1 MDDVALPTQRAISS
15 AASVARTHGLAGIC
29 RRIRG
34 GIRMHHLLFIVFTVV
49 AAVPTAVLAVWED
62 KTAYDHELDSVR
74 ERHLLVARNLTSTM
88 SRYVR
93 DVKAAFTVVFES
105 NTINKPIPGLADL
118 LTSLDFVNVCIVT
131 PDGTIESRLRDL
143 TPPGGAVIETQLFGR
158 LKALAAS
165 GRGLPVLSNLE
176 HSSNGRPVFYLV
188 TELPYRRLGLGILS
202 TDYLIS
208 LQKAIAFGDRGHAVI
223 TDAKGHVIA
232 HPLKDWVAA
241 SQDIS
246 GVPVVAAMMQGQ
258 SGVGQFYSPAF
269 GGYMV
274 AGFAVVPETGWGVM
288 IPQPLSELQRRA
300 GQVASMVI
308 VVAGLT
314 FAAAAFLS
322 WVIALYLSRPL
333 RQVAQTAEA
342 VLAGSESVSAPN
354 YAEQMPLEIRQLC
367 HAFNT
372 MLADLQHRSMEIR
385 LALRQAEASS
395 LATTQFLTNMSHEI
409 RTPLNGVIGTIE
421 LLRLSDLSP
430 TQQRFIDD
438 AMQSSQAL
446 LHLVNDILD
455 LSKIEAGKLE
465 LEHAPFYLPSL
476 IHDVRAMFSDQ
487 AHAKELT
494 LTASIAAEFNVVLLG
509 DAHRLLQVL
518 TNLVGNAVK
527 FTGEGTVTIAV
538 TCLEDRGDALHL
550 RFTVTDT
557 GIGIPCDK
565 HSTIFEAFSQAD
577 SSTTRRYGGTG
588 LGLSIARQLCHVM
601 GGEIGVNS
609 ELGQGSTFWFN
620 LVLERQH
627 ATVALPTCIAHTK
640 ATQSELLQTGGGSGA
655 SAARQELRETLCRKE
670 RSTIRIL
677 LVEDNRANLRIT
689 QALLEAIGCNVTAA
703 SNGLEA
709 ISACRDTKFDLILM
723 DCQMPEMD
731 GYEATRRIRE
741 IEAVRTTP
749 IVALTAD
756 ALEGS
761 RELSLAAGMNDQLT
775 KPLTLRVLTVKLD
788 LWLGGSSVEKGQE
801 PRFGR
806 LNVA

>member
-1 MDDVALPTQRAISS
+1 MDDVALPTQRVITS
-15 AASVARTHGLAGIC
+15 AASVVGTHGLVGIC
-29 RRIRG
+29 RRIRL

-49 AAVPTAVLAVWED
+49 AAIPIAVLAVWED
-62 KTAYDHELDSVR
+62 KTSYEHELESVR

-93 DVKAAFTVVFES
+93 DLKAAFTVVFES
-105 NTINKPIPGLADL
+105 NAINTPIPGLADL
-118 LTSLDFVNVCIVT
+118 LTSLNFVYVCIIT
-131 PDGTIESRLRDL
+131 PDGTIESWLRDL
-143 TPPGGAVIETQLFGR
+143 APPNGTVIEAQLFGE

-188 TELPYRRLGLGILS
+188 IELPDRRLGLGILS
-202 TDYLIS
+202 TDYLVS
-208 LQKAIAFGDRGHAVI
+208 LQQAIAFGDHGHAVI

-241 SQDIS
+241 SRDIS
-246 GVPVVAAMMQGQ
+246 GVSVVAAMMQGQ
-258 SGVGQFYSPAF
+258 TGVGQFYSPAF
-269 GGYMV
+269 NGNMI

-288 IPQPLSELQRRA
+288 IPQPLSELRRRA
-300 GQVASMVI
+300 GQVASMV
-308 VVAGLT
+308 VVIAGLT
-314 FAAAAFLS
+314 FVAAAFVS

-342 VLAGSESVSAPN
+342 VLAGSESISAPN
-354 YAEQMPLEIRQLC
+354 YAEQVPLEMRQLC

-372 MLADLQHRSMEIR
+372 MLADLQNRSTEIR

-395 LATTQFLTNMSHEI
+395 LAKTQFLANISHEI
-409 RTPLNGVIGTIE
+409 RTPLNGVVGAIE
-421 LLRLSDLSP
+421 LLRLSDVSP
-430 TQQRFIDD
+430 TQKRFIND

-446 LHLVNDILD
+446 LHLIDEILD

-465 LEHAPFYLPSL
+465 LEDAPFYLPSL
-476 IHDVRAMFSDQ
+476 IHDARAIYSDQ
-487 AHAKELT
+487 ARAKGLT
-494 LTASIAAEFNVVLLG
+494 LTASMAAELNVVLLG
-509 DAHRLLQVL
+509 DAHRLLQIL

-527 FTGEGTVTIAV
+527 FTSKGTVTIAV
-538 TCLEDRGDALHL
+538 TCLEDRGGALRL

-565 HSTIFEAFSQAD
+565 HSAIFEAFSQAD

-601 GGEIGVNS
+601 GGELGVNS
-609 ELGQGSTFWFN
+609 ELGKGSTFWFTV
-620 LVLERQH
+620 VLEKQH
-627 ATVALPTCIAHTK
+627 ATAAPPTRIAYTK
-640 ATQSELLQTGGGSGA
+640 ATQSGLLRTEGGSGA
-655 SAARQELRETLCRKE
+655 SAARQELREALCRKG

-677 LVEDNRANLRIT
+677 LVEDNRANLRVT

-703 SNGLEA
+703 CNGLEA

-731 GYEATRRIRE
+731 GYEAARRIRE
-741 IEAVRTTP
+741 LETVPITP
-749 IVALTAD
+749 IVALTAH
-756 ALEGS
+756 ALDGS
-761 RELSLAAGMNDQLT
+761 RELSLAAGMNDHLT
-775 KPLTLRVLTVKLD
+775 KPLTLRELTAKLD
-788 LWLGGSSVEKGQE
+788 IWLGGVPVEEGQE
-801 PRFGR
+801 P
-806 LNVA
+806 

>member
-1 MDDVALPTQRAISS
+1 MDDAALPTQRAISS
-15 AASVARTHGLAGIC
+15 ATSVTRTHGLGAIC
-29 RRIRG
+29 RRIRL

-49 AAVPTAVLAVWED
+49 AAVPIAVLAVWED
-62 KTAYDHELDSVR
+62 KSSYYHEMESAR

-105 NTINKPIPGLADL
+105 NAINTPIPGLADL
-118 LTSLDFVNVCIVT
+118 LTSLDFVHVCIVS

-143 TPPGGAVIETQLFGR
+143 TPPGGAVIETQLLGR

-188 TELPYRRLGLGILS
+188 KELPSRRFGLGILS

-208 LQKAIAFGDRGHAVI
+208 LQQAIAFGDHGHAVI
-223 TDAKGHVIA
+223 TDAIGHVIA
-232 HPLKDWVAA
+232 HPLKDWVVA
-241 SQDIS
+241 SRDIS
-246 GVPVVAAMMQGQ
+246 EVPVVAAMMHGQ
-258 SGVGQFYSPAF
+258 AGVGQFHSPAF
-269 GGYMV
+269 GGNMV

-314 FAAAAFLS
+314 FAAAAFVS

-333 RQVAQTAEA
+333 RQIAKTAEA

-354 YAEQMPLEIRQLC
+354 YAEQMPLEMRQLC

-372 MLADLQHRSMEIR
+372 MLADLQHRSMEIH

-395 LATTQFLTNMSHEI
+395 LAKTQFLTNMSHEI
-409 RTPLNGVIGTIE
+409 RTPLNGVVGAIE
-421 LLRLSDLSP
+421 LLRLSDVSP

-438 AMQSSQAL
+438 AMQSSQVL
-446 LHLVNDILD
+446 LRLIDDILD

-465 LEHAPFYLPSL
+465 LERGPFYLMSL
-476 IHDVRAMFSDQ
+476 IHDVRAMFSD
-487 AHAKELT
+487 HARAKGLT
-494 LTASIAAEFNVVLLG
+494 LTASIAPELNVVLLG
-509 DAHRLLQVL
+509 DAHRLLQIL

-527 FTGEGTVTIAV
+527 FTSEGTVTIAATYV
-538 TCLEDRGDALHL
+538 EDRGGALRL

-557 GIGIPCDK
+557 GVGIPCDK
-565 HSTIFEAFSQAD
+565 HSAIFEAFSQAD
-577 SSTTRRYGGTG
+577 SSTTRHYGGTG
-588 LGLSIARQLCHVM
+588 LGLSIARQLCHMM

-609 ELGQGSTFWFN
+609 EPGEGSTFWFT
-620 LVLERQH
+620 LVLDRQH
-627 ATVALPTCIAHTK
+627 ATAALPTRIAPTK
-640 ATQSELLQTGGGSGA
+640 ATQSELLQTEGGSGA
-655 SAARQELRETLCRKE
+655 SAARQEFREALCRKG

-689 QALLEAIGCNVTAA
+689 QALLEAIGCDVTAA
-703 SNGLEA
+703 CNGLEA
-709 ISACRDTKFDLILM
+709 VSACRNTKFDLILM
-723 DCQMPEMD
+723 DCQMPVMD

-756 ALEGS
+756 ALDGS
-761 RELSLAAGMNDQLT
+761 RELSLAAGMNDHLT
-775 KPLTLRVLTVKLD
+775 KPLRLGVLTAKLD
-788 LWLGGSSVEKGQE
+788 LWLGGSLVEEGQE
-801 PRFGR
+801 PRSGG
-806 LNVA
+806 LCVA